1 VIGISRSA
9 RQLDTRKTVGLD
21 IGIQASGSDVAD
33 KVLEPTGGN
42 GVDLAANLIG
52 GSAFPDCLRS
62 LSHQGRLAVVGYV
75 DEKLKAEIDLEAV
88 HGTRSRVRSREPGRR
103 AAAVP

>member
-9 RQLDTRKTVGLD
+9 RQLDRRKTV
-21 IGIQASGSDVAD
+21 A
-33 KVLEPTGGN
+33 
-42 GVDLAANLIG
+42 LAANLIS

-75 DEKLKAEIDLEAV
+75 NEKLKAEIDLEAV
-88 HGTRSRVRSREPGRR
+88 HGTRS
-103 AAAVP
+103 